1 MRFEQDVPCPILILH
16 ALNDATIPYSHSA
29 TLFNH
34 LLHHQSCLSNHTTT
48 SSQVIFSSSPLV
60 KISPAGSWGSIRT
73 LSRLGMIEEGKST
86 GDVIWAEAEKGGHND
101 IGAHEYSMKLISKV
115 MRTD

>member
-1 MRFEQDVPCPILILH
+1 
-16 ALNDATIPYSHSA
+16 
-29 TLFNH
+29 
-34 LLHHQSCLSNHTTT
+34 
-48 SSQVIFSSSPLV
+48 
-60 KISPAGSWGSIRT
+60 
-73 LSRLGMIEEGKST
+73 MIEEDKST